1 VASVYGPTEC
11 TTFATYHPLRRLAP
25 EEPALPIGR
34 PIQTPASTGRRRPAV
49 RARLCAAGETG
60 AVCLAGSGLSPRISR
75 DVRGRPR
82 PVHRLIGGRRKRLYL
97 TGDQGQLRA
106 DGDVVSLDHLDDQ
119 VKISGYRI

>member
-1 VASVYGPTEC
+1 MASVYGPTEC

-34 PIQTPASTGRRRPAV
+34 PIQNTRLYLVDG
-49 RARLCAAGETG
+49 ARLCAAGETG
-60 AVCLAGSGLSPRISR
+60 VVCLAGSGLSPRISR

-119 VKISGYRI
+119 VKINGYRI